1 MNAIFRLF
9 SLMGM
14 VCVFMMS
21 GIPVAWSQ
29 EGLTVDI
36 YGGGGQSKLSITQ
49 AAPMAVQGASVPSAS
64 SKLAKYI
71 DSDLVFLPF
80 LKLVPL
86 TSVPGAHV
94 AGATSD
100 SIDFAP
106 FGLAKV
112 DLVLTSGWKPGQKLG
127 TVELRVYESYS
138 KRLIIGKVYENV
150 GENQLPQVADRFC
163 SALMEALTGKKGFFS
178 ANLAVVKPSGKKG
191 SDIWIVQP
199 QGRGLQQ
206 ITRYGDLGM
215 AISPA
220 WSFDG
225 HRVAYTLIGSVSHYL
240 GVWSGGKPKVYTLP
254 STSVVSPRFMPSG
267 NVAVALNMKGK
278 MDIYELAGGMRPGRV
293 LAAGPTIDVSPS
305 FDASGRYMA
314 YISDQTGSPQVYL
327 KDLTSGATRRVTRS
341 GYNTNPCISPDGKYI
356 VFTRQSGTHRT
367 YLIDLSTGNERQ
379 ITFGPGSDENPTF
392 SPDSYFIAFAS
403 TRNGASKIFVTTI
416 HGDTPSPVQ
425 TGPGAARM
433 PAWCPVGGE

>member
-1 MNAIFRLF
+1 MSAISRVLRLVVV
-9 SLMGM
+9 

-21 GIPVAWSQ
+21 SSLAAWSQ
-29 EGLTVDI
+29 DGLTVDI
-36 YGGGGQSKLSITQ
+36 YGGGGQSRLSITQ
-49 AAPMAVQGASVPSAS
+49 AAPMTLEGGRVPAAS

-71 DSDLVFLPF
+71 DSNLIFLPF
-80 LKLVPL
+80 LKLIPL
-86 TSVPGAHV
+86 SSVPGANV

-100 SIDFAP
+100 AIDFAP

-112 DLVLTSGWKPGQKLG
+112 DLVLTSGWKPGQNLG

-138 KRLIIGKVYENV
+138 KRLIVGKVYENV
-150 GENQLPQVADRFC
+150 SEGQLPQVADRFC
-163 SALMEALTGKKGFFS
+163 AALMEALTGKKGFFS

-199 QGRGLQQ
+199 QGRGLTQ
-206 ITRYGDLGM
+206 ITSYGDLGM

-225 HRVAYTLIGSVSHYL
+225 RRIAYTLIGSVSHYL
-240 GVWSGGKPKVYTLP
+240 GVWSGGKRKVYTLP
-254 STSVVSPRFMPSG
+254 STSVVSPRFMPNG
-267 NVAVALNMKGK
+267 NIAVSLNLKGK
-278 MDIYELAGGMRPGRV
+278 MDIYELTGAMKPGRI
-293 LAAGPTIDVSPS
+293 LAGGPTIDVSPS

-327 KDLTSGATRRVTRS
+327 KDSSSGATRRVTRF
-341 GYNTNPCISPDGKYI
+341 GYNTNPCISPDGRYI

-403 TRNGASKIFVTTI
+403 TRSGKSQIYVTTI
-416 HGDTPSPVQ
+416 HGDTPSHVP
-425 TGPGAARM
+425 TGSGSARM
-433 PAWCPVGGE
+433 PAWCPTGQ